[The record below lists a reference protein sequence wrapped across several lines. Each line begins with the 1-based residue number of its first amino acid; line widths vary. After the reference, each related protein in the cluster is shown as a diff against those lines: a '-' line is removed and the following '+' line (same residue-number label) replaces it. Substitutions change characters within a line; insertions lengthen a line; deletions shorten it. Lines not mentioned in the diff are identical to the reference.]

1 MCISLSV
8 VALQAC
14 LSFIGEKGVTV
25 NILDLQLNMY
35 TAPAFLAAAFGII
48 NILLVLLVLRWGFH
62 LMYVQFA
69 SLLSADCGT

>member
-1 MCISLSV
+1 MQCVKQEKQQEKSCVCLFKMCLSLSV

-35 TAPAFLAAAFGII
+35 TAPAFLAAAFGIV
-48 NILLVLLVLRWGFH
+48 NILLVLLVLR
-62 LMYVQFA
+62 
-69 SLLSADCGT
+69 